1 MTTNQNITI
10 DEIVSDLKNPEQEQ
24 TVRLMENACV
34 SAGAGSGKTRVL
46 ATRYVYLVAKYGYLP
61 SEILT
66 LTFTNKAANEMYTRI
81 YKSLVDFSERVTEP
95 TEKANLIEA
104 INHFQESKIQTLDS
118 YCKSLISSNIHKF
131 GITPD
136 FSLDKKD
143 LKDVIDFKAIEFL
156 LKNRKNPYLQFFL
169 GTDNPERFAKDFFS
183 NIILENSTICKP
195 IDFMANYKKQI
206 DYSKK
211 KWTEFANKIN
221 SLISDT
227 EKTLNEFG
235 NTGTPSVKEKIQKLW
250 EKIPF
255 VQCNPNPED
264 FSKNQNL
271 ADWYPWVSDLS
282 SINKNYCKELQPCI
296 EEAKE
301 LLNSMLPFF
310 NFLYYSE
317 ELKGICQLLE
327 VFQEEV
333 QNTKRSMGLLNFG
346 DVSALAIESLLK
358 YPELRAMEKKSYKAI
373 MIDEFQDDNILQ
385 KELLF
390 LLAEKEELCS
400 PRIPLASELNPEKL
414 FFVGD
419 EKQSIYKFRGAD
431 VEVFR
436 KLSDE
441 LSGKATL
448 STNYRSEPALVAAF
462 NTIFGGVKYPLAKE
476 EEIAAYFAESSNK
489 EMVSVFKNDDPSLED
504 YEATYNLTKAAPQ
517 KLENPDYSQRMHIVL
532 VDKDKIQE
540 LSETQ
545 EDTEFYS
552 TKETEAIFVVEKIKS
567 LLELKENGK
576 SIYQPKDIAILFRST
591 TNQHVF
597 ERFLKNQGIPYSC
610 GKQKSFFYDA
620 PINDILSLI
629 RVAIFPKDL
638 LSFSIFLNSPFVR
651 LSEKSTNL
659 IISILS
665 KEKQTKGYFKNPLKD
680 EQFEI
685 LKNQLPEE
693 EQDKYQFGKNIIL
706 ELQEFIK
713 NHTIAQTIT
722 KIFYDFGYY
731 FETIWNNSVS
741 IYSELYD
748 LLFSLATKSDSRN
761 ENLSDFLLNMQ
772 NMEKNSSEMED
783 ISVPLERGNAVQLM
797 TIHGSKGLEFPVV
810 FIVGINDKPQATK
823 DNQNA
828 CFHKDFGLAVKL
840 PLHPSLNK
848 KTKKSWVFE
857 LTREEE
863 QKKEIAETRRILYVA
878 ITRAEKEL
886 FLTGHKSTTA
896 KENNE
901 KTTCNF
907 YDLLKSN
914 IEKYVDFEN
923 GTEKTDSPFTYT
935 EIPLTEKDDF
945 SIQEEN
951 KNTAKNRVL
960 LIEKNKELY
969 EKAELLET
977 PIINLNIIKPS
988 KVKEKNEELTMD
1000 LFPKINNLSFED
1012 YSSFKAVWE
1021 NLESEKLFTNKKLGF
1036 TAAEFGTL
1044 VHLYIEHFFKNK
1056 NFDVI
1061 VPANFQAN
1069 LSPKMLETVK
1079 SDAQKLAQGFLK
1091 SSLGQKAL
1099 KSSWCHSEYDF
1110 KMSINLNNQ
1119 LYIIDGQIDLIFKDE
1134 ETGKIIVLDFKS
1146 DKTIIPKEH
1155 ISQLQLYKNTAA
1167 ELAAVDKSMVETYI
1181 FYLRFEKALFYA
1193 L

>member
-1 MTTNQNITI
+1 MTTKENITI
-10 DEIVSDLKNPEQEQ
+10 DEIVSDLKNPEQEK

-46 ATRYVYLVAKYGYLP
+46 ATRYVYLVAKYGYSP

-81 YKSLVDFSERVTEP
+81 YKSLVEYSERITEP
-95 TEKANLIEA
+95 TEKANLLAA
-104 INHFQESKIQTLDS
+104 INRFQESKILTLDS
-118 YCKSLISSNIHKF
+118 YCKKLISSNIHKF

-143 LKDVIDFKAIEFL
+143 LEDVINFKAIEFL

-169 GTDNPERFAKDFFS
+169 GTDNPEIFAKDFFS
-183 NIILENSTICKP
+183 KIILENSTICNP
-195 IDFMANYKKQI
+195 IDFMDNYKMQI
-206 DYSKK
+206 EYSKK
-211 KWTEFANKIN
+211 KWTDFANEVN
-221 SLISDT
+221 LLVTDT

-235 NTGTPSVKEKIQKLW
+235 NTGTPSVKEKIQNLW
-250 EKIPF
+250 NKIPS
-255 VQCNPNPED
+255 VQCNPDTED
-264 FSKNQNL
+264 FSKNQHL
-271 ADWYPWVSDLS
+271 SDWYPWISDLA
-282 SINKNYCKELQPCI
+282 SINKSYCKELQPHI
-296 EEAKE
+296 ETAKD
-301 LLNSMLPFF
+301 LLKKMLPYF

-327 VFQEEV
+327 IFQEEV
-333 QNTKRSMGLLNFG
+333 QNTKRSMGLLTFA
-346 DVSALAIESLLK
+346 DVAALAIESLLK
-358 YPELRAMEKKSYKAI
+358 YPELRLIEKKSYKAI

-390 LLAEKEELCS
+390 LLAEKEDLCS
-400 PRIPLASELNPEKL
+400 SRIPLASELNPEKL

-462 NTIFGGVKYPLAKE
+462 NTIFGGVKYPLAKQ
-476 EEIAAYFAESSNK
+476 EEIEAYFAESSNCD
-489 EMVSVFKNDDPSLED
+489 VASVFKKNDSNLED
-504 YEATYNLTKAAPQ
+504 YEATYNLTKAAPH
-517 KLENPDYSQRMHIVL
+517 KLKNPDYSPRMHIVL
-532 VDKDKIQE
+532 VDENKTEIS
-540 LSETQ
+540 SEIN
-545 EDTEFYS
+545 ENAEYFS
-552 TKETEAIFVVEKIKS
+552 KKESEAIYVVEKIKD
-567 LLELKENGK
+567 LLALEENK
-576 SIYQPKDIAILFRST
+576 KPVYQPKDIAILFKST

-597 ERFLKNQGIPYSC
+597 ERFLKIQGIPYSC
-610 GKQKSFFYDA
+610 GKQKGFFYDA
-620 PINDILSLI
+620 PINDILSILK
-629 RVAIFPKDL
+629 VALFPKDL

-665 KEKQTKGYFKNPLKD
+665 NEKQTKGYFKNPLKD
-680 EQFEI
+680 EQFEN

-693 EQDKYQFGKNIIL
+693 EQEKYQFGKNIIL

-731 FETIWNNSVS
+731 FETIWNNNVS

-761 ENLSDFLLNMQ
+761 ENLSDFLLNLQ
-772 NMEKNSSEMED
+772 NMENNPSEMED

-810 FIVGINDKPQATK
+810 FIVGINDRPKFIRDDK
-823 DNQNA
+823 NA

-840 PLHPSLNK
+840 PLHPDLDK
-848 KTKKSWVFE
+848 DTKRSWVFE

-863 QKKEIAETRRILYVA
+863 QKKENAEARRVLYVA

-886 FLTGHKSTTA
+886 YLTGHKSTSEE
-896 KENNE
+896 KGE

-914 IEKYVDFEN
+914 IEKYVDFETV
-923 GTEKTDSPFTYT
+923 TEKKDSPFTYE
-935 EIPLTEKDDF
+935 EIPLMEKDDF
-945 SIQEEN
+945 AIQEEN

-960 LIEKNKELY
+960 FIEKNKEIY
-969 EKAELLET
+969 EKADIIET
-977 PIINLNIIKPS
+977 PIIDLNIIKPS
-988 KVKEKNEELTMD
+988 KVKNENEELAKAI
-1000 LFPKINNLSFED
+1000 FPKINNLTFED
-1012 YSSFKAVWE
+1012 YTTFKPIWK
-1021 NLESEKLFTNKKLGF
+1021 NLETEKLFDNKKLGF
-1036 TAAEFGTL
+1036 TAQNFGTL
-1044 VHLYIEHFFKNK
+1044 IHLYIEHFFKNK
-1056 NFDVI
+1056 NFDLI
-1061 VPANFQAN
+1061 VPANLQAN
-1069 LSPKMLETVK
+1069 LSSKMLETVK
-1079 SDAQKLAQGFLK
+1079 KEAQNLAQGFLN
-1091 SSLGQKAL
+1091 SDLGQKAL
-1099 KSSWCHSEYDF
+1099 KSSWCKSEYDF
-1110 KMSINLNNQ
+1110 KMSVNINNQ
-1119 LYIIDGQIDLIFKDE
+1119 IYIIDGQIDLIFKDE

-1146 DKTIIPKEH
+1146 DKRIIPEEH

-1167 ELAAVDKSMVETYI
+1167 ELASVDKSMVETYI
-1181 FYLRFEKALFYA
+1181 FYLRFEKALFFA